1 MIKTF
6 RCNQTERLFLRE
18 GVSKFS
24 GDVCRRALRKLLLS
38 DAAEKLEDLRMPP
51 GNQLEK
57 LVGPACLDFG
67 LHADR
72 RILYSTARY
81 RSMAIQVSA
90 ETFREMP
97 CRVRGAHTA
106 FYEASICPGE
116 GAEQIQACSL
126 PRFQSTPRRIAFPIG
141 LAPVIWRVIRFVRH
155 LPGRLRS

>member
-1 MIKTF
+1 MCGIAGELSI
-6 RCNQTERLFLRE
+6 EREFIRGCE
-18 GVSKFS
+18 EITYI
-24 GDVCRRALRKLLLS
+24 RRAVYRGESTLRCGLGAKLLRMKRI
-38 DAAEKLEDLRMPP
+38 ECRVKNDLC
-51 GNQLEK
+51 
-57 LVGPACLDFG
+57 PACLDFG